1 MWSVKCNSR
10 ILEGQAI
17 SARWRSLTHGHLS
30 QPPPRPTLI
39 AQHIADILYIT
50 GTFSSPQRPSDFVK
64 AVALNGI
71 ETIDRLAMRLE
82 LAFMVEVASSD
93 MSLIFETPHTTFD
106 NTRMVNEFGS
116 NKDFAPGGRDKVVG
130 TTEVGV
136 GKSVGGGRG
145 EGRHTEVLLKAKVVL
160 EKEVEE
166 L

>member
-1 MWSVKCNSR
+1 M
-10 ILEGQAI
+10 A
-17 SARWRSLTHGHLS
+17 LS
-30 QPPPRPTLI
+30 
-39 AQHIADILYIT
+39 
-50 GTFSSPQRPSDFVK
+50 
-64 AVALNGI
+64 GI

-93 MSLIFETPHTTFD
+93 MSLVFEIPHTTFD

-116 NKDFAPGGRDKVVG
+116 NNGFTPGGRDKVAG

-145 EGRHTEVLLKAKVVL
+145 EGRHKEILLKAKVVL